1 MLNICIA
8 LTEHHFV
15 ILNEFIVKSFIVI
28 MDYLILVLKELLID
42 FIVVVKE
49 FFVVRV

>member
-1 MLNICIA
+1 M
-8 LTEHHFV
+8 
-15 ILNEFIVKSFIVI
+15 ILNEFIVKSLIVI
-28 MDYLILVLKELLID
+28 MDYLILVLKEHLID

>member
-1 MLNICIA
+1 M
-8 LTEHHFV
+8 

-49 FFVVRV
+49 FFVVWV

>member
-1 MLNICIA
+1 M
-8 LTEHHFV
+8 

-42 FIVVVKE
+42 FIVIVKE

>member
-1 MLNICIA
+1 M
-8 LTEHHFV
+8 

-28 MDYLILVLKELLID
+28 MDYLILVLKEHLID

>member
-1 MLNICIA
+1 M
-8 LTEHHFV
+8 

-28 MDYLILVLKELLID
+28 MYYLILVLKEHLID
-42 FIVVVKE
+42 FIVIVKE

>member
-1 MLNICIA
+1 M
-8 LTEHHFV
+8 

-28 MDYLILVLKELLID
+28 MDYLILVLKEHLID
-42 FIVVVKE
+42 FIVIVKE

>member
-1 MLNICIA
+1 M
-8 LTEHHFV
+8 

>member
-1 MLNICIA
+1 M
-8 LTEHHFV
+8 

-28 MDYLILVLKELLID
+28 LDYLIWVLKEHLID

>member
-1 MLNICIA
+1 M
-8 LTEHHFV
+8 

-28 MDYLILVLKELLID
+28 MDYLILVLKEHLID

-49 FFVVRV
+49 SIVVWV